1 MRLKK
6 KSQRGI
12 SAASSK
18 KSLCA
23 GCAEANSERNL
34 YSPLK
39 SPGPTFHVAA
49 KTFLFA
55 PASFVVHRSFL
66 AQLGRIKRL
75 SLTFQLMGLP
85 DICPCLGRFIRPT
98 SSKV

>member
-6 KSQRGI
+6 KSERGI
-12 SAASSK
+12 SAFSPK

-39 SPGPTFHVAA
+39 SPGPTFHVVA
-49 KTFLFA
+49 KAFLFA

-75 SLTFQLMGLP
+75 SLILRWIGLQ
-85 DICPCLGRFIRPT
+85 GIRPR
-98 SSKV
+98 SGPLYSPNLK